1 MRIYHG
7 YEKNAKYKEIGG
19 GFLQD
24 NFWIFYPKNIYNLF
38 VYIWVVGS
46 QSNSSYKYEMGE
58 WISKSRT
65 SAASLKKNTK

>member
-46 QSNSSYKYEMGE
+46 QSNSSYK
-58 WISKSRT
+58 
-65 SAASLKKNTK
+65 